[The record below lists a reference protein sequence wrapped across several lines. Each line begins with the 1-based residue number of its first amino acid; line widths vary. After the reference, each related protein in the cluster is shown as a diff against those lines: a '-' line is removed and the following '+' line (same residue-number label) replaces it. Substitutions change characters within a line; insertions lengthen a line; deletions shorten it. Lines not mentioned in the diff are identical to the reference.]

1 MENLQGILPAVVTP
15 FDAEGQFSPTAFEQ
29 LMEALFAAGVHG
41 VYVCGQ
47 TGEGLQQAPAQ
58 RKLVA
63 EAAVRCAPQAAS
75 VVIHVGAAALED
87 AAELARHAARIGA
100 TAISSL
106 PPPGEQVPE
115 RILTYYR
122 GLAEASELP
131 LLLYYFPEITPAI
144 SNLQLLEDL
153 LALPNVVG
161 LKFTD
166 FDLYRLSNFRRL
178 GHVVFNGRDEVL
190 VAGLLMGA
198 SGGIGTFYN
207 LIPELFLDV
216 WDLSQK
222 GDWEKAREIQGEIN
236 ELITLTLR
244 FPLLPAVKKILA
256 WSGIDCGEC
265 LPPNR
270 KLSQDEEIRLRDL
283 LRQSEIGKRT
293 CCGLRVA

>member
-1 MENLQGILPAVVTP
+1 MENLQGILPAIVTP
-15 FDAEGQFSPTAFEQ
+15 FDAEDRFSPPTFER
-29 LMEALFAAGVHG
+29 LMEALFETGVHG

-47 TGEGLQQAPAQ
+47 TGEGLLQPPAQ

-63 EAAVRCAPQAAS
+63 ETAVRCAPRTAS

-87 AAELARHAARIGA
+87 AIDLARHAAQIQA

-106 PPPGEQVPE
+106 PPSGEQAPE
-115 RILTYYR
+115 RILAYYR

-144 SNLQLLEDL
+144 NNPQLLADL
-153 LALPNVVG
+153 LALPNVIG

-166 FDLYRLSNFRRL
+166 FDLYRLSNLRRL

-207 LIPELFLDV
+207 LVPELFLDV
-216 WDLSQK
+216 FDLSQR
-222 GDWEKAREIQGEIN
+222 GDWEKAREIQQEIN
-236 ELITLTLR
+236 ELITITLR
-244 FPLLPAVKKILA
+244 FPVLPAVKKILA
-256 WSGIDCGEC
+256 WSGINCGEC

-270 KLSQDEEIRLRDL
+270 QLSAEEETKLRDL
-283 LRQSEIGKRT
+283 LLQSEVGKRT